1 MKSNIIE
8 EVLQK
13 KKYYEEEEQQLNR
26 KKETLEESKKILKSE
41 SIDTQ
46 SIDIAIKSY
55 KEKIEKVKESK
66 KKIAAILKTMKSSK
80 TKIKNRVN
88 KIVRINDEIATIKE
102 NIEKLKIQNNND
114 KTNEEFNIWNKELEE
129 KTKKLM
135 HEYKIIQ
142 GARTAKER
150 AIRRYEALL
159 NGTSY
164 IISKKET
171 KCRAKKT
178 EKYKAVLELETI
190 EKAKIE
196 VAEEVK
202 PEIIEKS
209 EPEVAEEV
217 KPEIIEKSEPE
228 VVEKAKTEV
237 IEKVEQEVVGEKN
250 EAIKITKDEIKDI
263 SYITLYESTGKIE
276 IDGKIKN
283 IDRHAYIDIEE
294 EIIKICKEVLNISRK
309 SEQKRVMSKI
319 DYAIVNGIK
328 ETIMFGRN
336 RYI

>member
-209 EPEVAEEV
+209 EPEV
-217 KPEIIEKSEPE
+217 
-228 VVEKAKTEV
+228 VEKAKTEV

-294 EIIKICKEVLNISRK
+294 EIIKICEEVLNISRK

>member
-114 KTNEEFNIWNKELEE
+114 KTNEEFNIWNKELEG

-209 EPEVAEEV
+209 EPEVA
-217 KPEIIEKSEPE
+217 
-228 VVEKAKTEV
+228 EKAKTEV